1 MTKIEESLSRLFSK
15 HRIIVWYDGEKG
27 FQEEFD
33 TLTLPKVE
41 KRKVNNNEFFL
52 KHELLILHPNQ
63 KFLLYASYPRP
74 ENEVNW
80 LLDIE
85 LSHHVFQTDQE
96 AMIIQELDLP
106 LAFRG
111 WVKQHLE
118 FFRSKDRIQKLK
130 QILEEKETEIGLTLK
145 LLQLVLGG
153 EDGSIEGLV
162 KSYTLGFL
170 NGKEE
175 GIKKE
180 LERFGL
186 RGSFWSLVENQFN
199 YKSANPSIYDF
210 ILESFQKSFHPLSQK
225 AQVNNSAKV
234 LLSTWKDTRSFEDSF
249 KLLADRVQ
257 ADLKVKGLLEK
268 YPVEDLIQEDVFE
281 ENDKRIIIELS
292 QHIKNETL
300 ALDKI
305 ENFIKLRESKFWY
318 PRYRPFYDTLYYAA
332 QLVESVKRNQEIKI
346 RDYEDG
352 FKQYTEKWYQMD
364 QNYRLFLQN
373 YRETSQNNALNALY
387 QRVHKIY
394 SNTWLLRLSDKWQE
408 VIDQQKEW
416 YFGVNSQKMFFKRDI
431 QAQYLEKKTKVF
443 VVISDALRYECGI
456 SLHES
461 FQSES
466 RFSSKLAYQVTGLP
480 SYTQLGMASLL
491 PHKTLSFGEGDE
503 ILINGKS
510 TKGSQPRKKVLEEH
524 SKVRATTILAEDL
537 MKIASKSE
545 EAKTL
550 VQDHDLVY
558 VYHNRIDKLGDDKTQ
573 EEKVIEA
580 ARDEIEYLVD
590 VVKKITNM
598 NGVHVVITSDHGFI
612 YQNEVLEESDFA
624 DANVKG
630 EVIRDNRRFVLG
642 KNLTYNNN
650 VVKFSAE
657 SLSIKSDVDILI
669 PKGIN
674 RLRKQGS
681 GSRYVHGGATL
692 QEVVVPVLFIAKKR
706 VDTVSKVNID
716 VLNKTN
722 NRITTNIHTI
732 KFYQEQPISE
742 SVLPRS
748 VKSYFATYGENE
760 SDKKII
766 SDVISYTFDSESKRA
781 EEREVVKKFTFSTSQ
796 KSGTNA
802 FLILEEKVEGTNKWN
817 IISKYPYTLKIG
829 QENDFDDFF

>member
-1 MTKIEESLSRLFSK
+1 MTKIEESLGKLFSK
-15 HRIIVWYDGEKG
+15 YRIIVWYDGEKG
-27 FQEEFD
+27 FQEEFE
-33 TLTLPKVE
+33 TISLPKVE
-41 KRKVNNNEFFL
+41 KRKVKNNEFFL
-52 KHELLILHPNQ
+52 KHELLIVHTET
-63 KFLLYASYPRP
+63 KFLLYAPFPRP
-74 ENEVNW
+74 EPEDNW

-85 LSHHVFQTDQE
+85 LGHHVFHTDQE

-106 LAFRG
+106 LSFRN
-111 WVKQHLE
+111 WVNRHIE

-130 QILEEKETEIGLTLK
+130 QILDEKETETGLTLK

-180 LERFGL
+180 LQRFGL
-186 RGSFWSLVENQFN
+186 RDPFWQLVENQFN
-199 YKSANPSIYDF
+199 YKASNQSIYDF
-210 ILESFQKSFHPLSQK
+210 ILETFQKSFHPLSGK
-225 AQVNNSAKV
+225 SQVNNSAKV

-249 KLLADRVQ
+249 KLLSERVQ
-257 ADLKVKGLLEK
+257 EDLNVKGHLEK
-268 YPVEDLIQEDVFE
+268 HPVEELIQEDVFE
-281 ENDKRIIIELS
+281 EIDKRIIIDLS

-300 ALDKI
+300 SLDKI
-305 ENFIKLRESKFWY
+305 ENFIKVRETKFWY
-318 PRYRPFYDTLYYAA
+318 PRYSPFYDTLYYAS
-332 QLVESVKRNQEIKI
+332 QLIESVKRNQEIKI

-352 FKQYTEKWYQMD
+352 FKQYTDKWFQMD
-364 QNYRLFLQN
+364 QYYRLFLQN
-373 YRETSQNNALNALY
+373 YRETSQNNALNSLY

-394 SNTWLLRLSDKWQE
+394 SNTWLLKLSEKWQE
-408 VIDQQKEW
+408 VIDNQKEW

-431 QAQYLEKKTKVF
+431 QVPYLEKKTKVF

-466 RFSSKLAYQVTGLP
+466 RFSSKLTYQVTGLP

-503 ILINGKS
+503 ILIDGKS
-510 TKGSQPRKKVLEEH
+510 TKGSQPRKKILEEN

-537 MKIASKSE
+537 MKIATKSD
-545 EAKTL
+545 EAKSL

-580 ARDEIEYLVD
+580 SKDEIVFLVD

-598 NGVHVVITSDHGFI
+598 NGNHVVITSDHGFI

-624 DANVKG
+624 DANVQG

-681 GSRYVHGGATL
+681 GSRYVHGGSTL

-706 VDTVSKVNID
+706 VDTISKVDID
-716 VLNKTN
+716 VLNKAN

-732 KFYQEQPISE
+732 KFYQEQPVSD
-742 SVLPRS
+742 SLLPRS
-748 VKSYFATYGENE
+748 IKSYFAIFEGDE
-760 SDKKII
+760 SSKKII
-766 SDVISYTFDSESKRA
+766 SDVIAYTFDSESKRA
-781 EEREVVKKFTFSTSQ
+781 EDREVVKKFTISTNQ
-796 KSGTNA
+796 KSSVNT
-802 FLILEEKVEGTNKWN
+802 FLVIEEKVEGTNKWN
-817 IISKYPYTLKIG
+817 IIAKYPYSLKIG
-829 QENDFDDFF
+829 MENDFDDFF